1 MTLIPEDS
9 LGWLIGLLRDGRDYY
24 RFAEQQTLD
33 PDAREAFQVAADA
46 RTKLLDELE
55 RAGAGTAS
63 NGPVVATDADQSY
76 DALRRQF
83 DPQMPSAQ
91 GMALHRREARVLR
104 LVESVFRANPSLPV
118 RGALKRAYPELK
130 RCAEIMWRL
139 SLRHQAA

>member
-9 LGWLIGLLRDGRDYY
+9 LGWLVGLLRDGRDFY
-24 RFAEQQTLD
+24 RFAEQQTVD
-33 PDAREAFQVAADA
+33 ADAREAFRVAADA
-46 RTKLLDELE
+46 RESLLDELE
-55 RAGAGTAS
+55 RAGASTAS
-63 NGPVVATDADQSY
+63 NDPVVGMDADQSY
-76 DALRRQF
+76 AALRRQF

-91 GMALHRREARVLR
+91 GLALHRREARVLR

-118 RGALKRAYPELK
+118 RGALKRGYPALK